1 MREPDGIEVSHAD
14 LRAAAEG
21 IVSVG
26 QNMAVEVEIFG
37 AEPAGRPDLWGDG
50 DLGSLIGPIYAQIR
64 KEALDAYAALADGIR
79 EAGTAVGTM
88 SVNHAV
94 AESAAE
100 EVAAAAVP
108 DQVV

>member
-1 MREPDGIEVSHAD
+1 MRKPDGIEVSHTE

-26 QNMAVEVEIFG
+26 QDIAVEAEIFA
-37 AEPAGRPDLWGDG
+37 AEPAGRPDVWGDG
-50 DLGSLIGPIYAQIR
+50 DLGSLIGPIYAQLR
-64 KEALDAYAALADGIR
+64 NEALEAYAALADGIR
-79 EAGTAVGTM
+79 EAGTIVGTM
-88 SVNHAV
+88 SVNHAA

-100 EVAAAAVP
+100 EAGAAAVP